1 MFPILPAYPP
11 TRVRVDFQMVTGLPA
26 QSPFPLGIPVAE
38 TRRDASV
45 AEYRGILK
53 NEDQEKTLMEVVRR
67 VNEAANPPYLA
78 IVSFTFDAKYLDLV
92 DRVIP
97 AYAASLMEFS
107 STQSPIGPGEGG
119 SGATQCRVVCETK
132 PTICPKDVKE
142 CPDGSFVGRQ
152 GPDCSLPPCPTVVYG
167 DNYYGAGGSEK
178 ILKVW
183 K

>member
-1 MFPILPAYPP
+1 MIPVLPAYPP
-11 TRVRVDFQMVTGLPA
+11 TRVRVEFQRVTGFPT

-45 AEYRGILK
+45 VEYGGILK
-53 NEDQEKTLMEVVRR
+53 DEDQEKTVMGVVRR
-67 VNEAANPPYLA
+67 VNEAANPPYFA
-78 IVSFTFDAKYLDLV
+78 IVSFTFDEKYLDLV

-107 STQSPIGPGEGG
+107 SAQSLIGPGEGG

-132 PTICPKDVKE
+132 PTICPKDVRE

-152 GPDCSLPPCPTVVYG
+152 GPDCSFPPCPPVYG
-167 DNYYGAGGSEK
+167 YGYYGAGGSEK
-178 ILKVW
+178 VLKVW